1 MSCITISR
9 GSYSYG
15 KEIAEKVA
23 ARLKYECVG
32 RDALLDASETFN
44 IPEIKLLEA
53 IRDAP
58 SILGRFTYGK
68 ERYISYI
75 QSALLNKMQKDNIV
89 YHGLAGHFLLKN
101 ISHVLKVRIIA
112 DLEDRIAYK
121 MKLEGNLTREATQRL
136 LKKIDEER
144 VKWSQYLYGIDSRD
158 SSLYD
163 LVVHIKTLTVEDAVD
178 IICNAARL
186 EHFQTTPES
195 QQAMKDLVTAASVKA
210 ALVPFVPDVDV
221 SCSQGNVQLSL
232 QVGKYGKDSMTGEIE
247 KIARTIQGVEN
258 IEIRVHPTSDFGG

>member
-23 ARLKYECVG
+23 AKLGYECVE

-44 IPEIKLLEA
+44 IPEIKLVEA

-68 ERYISYI
+68 EKYISYI
-75 QSALLNKMQKDNIV
+75 QAALLNRMQKDNIV
-89 YHGLAGHFLLKN
+89 YHGLAGHFFLKN

-112 DLEDRIAYK
+112 DLEDRIANK
-121 MKLEGNLTREATQRL
+121 IKLEGSLSREAAQRL
-136 LKKIDEER
+136 LKKDDEER
-144 VKWSQYLYGIDSRD
+144 IKWSQHLYGIDSRD

-163 LVVHIKTLTVEDAVD
+163 LVIHIKIITVEDAVN
-178 IICNAARL
+178 IICDTVRL
-186 EHFQTTPES
+186 ERFQTTPES
-195 QQAMKDLVTAASVKA
+195 QQAMNDLVTAASVKA
-210 ALVPFVPDVDV
+210 ALVQSIPDVHV
-221 SCSQGNVQLSL
+221 SCSQGKVQVSFHDR
-232 QVGKYGKDSMTGEIE
+232 KYSTDSINSEIE
-247 KIARTIQGVEN
+247 KITKTIKGIEN
-258 IEIRVHPTSDFGG
+258 IEIRPHSIRDIE

>member
-1 MSCITISR
+1 MGCITISR

-23 ARLKYECVG
+23 ARLNYECVE

-44 IPEIKLLEA
+44 IPEIKLVEA

-68 ERYISYI
+68 EKYISYI
-75 QSALLNKMQKDNIV
+75 QAALLNKMQNDNIV
-89 YHGLAGHFLLKN
+89 YHGLAGHFFLKN

-121 MKLEGNLTREATQRL
+121 RKLEPHLSREATQRL

-144 VKWSQYLYGIDSRD
+144 IKWSQHLYGIDSRD
-158 SSLYD
+158 ASLYD
-163 LVVHIKTLTVEDAVD
+163 LVIHIRPITVEGAVN
-178 IICNAARL
+178 IICDTARL
-186 EHFQTTPES
+186 ECFQTTPES
-195 QQAMKDLVTAASVKA
+195 RQAMNDLVTAASVKA
-210 ALVPFVPDVDV
+210 ALIQFAPDVNV
-221 SCSQGNVQLSL
+221 SCSQGKVQVSL
-232 QVGKYGKDSMTGEIE
+232 HVSKYSTDSMTGEIE
-247 KIARTIQGVEN
+247 RITKTIKGVEK
-258 IEIRVHPTSDFGG
+258 IEIRAHPTWDIE

>member
-44 IPEIKLLEA
+44 IPEIKLVEA

-75 QSALLNKMQKDNIV
+75 QAALLNKMQKDNIV
-89 YHGLAGHFLLKN
+89 YHGLAGHFFLKN

-121 MKLEGNLTREATQRL
+121 MKLEGNLSREATQRL

-144 VKWSQYLYGIDSRD
+144 IKWSQYLYGIDSRD

-163 LVVHIKTLTVEDAVD
+163 LVIHIKPITVEDAVD
-178 IICNAARL
+178 IICDTARL
-186 EHFQTTPES
+186 ECFQTTPES
-195 QQAMKDLVTAASVKA
+195 RQAMDDLVTAASVKA
-210 ALVPFVPDVDV
+210 ALVPFAPDVNV
-221 SCSQGNVQLSL
+221 SCSQGKVQVSL
-232 QVGKYGKDSMTGEIE
+232 HVSKYSTDSMTGEIE
-247 KIARTIQGVEN
+247 RITKSVKGVEK
-258 IEIRVHPTSDFGG
+258 IEIRAHPTWDFE

>member
-1 MSCITISR
+1 MGCITISR

-23 ARLKYECVG
+23 AKLGYECVG

-58 SILGRFTYGK
+58 SVLGRFTYGK

-75 QSALLNKMQKDNIV
+75 QAALLNKMQKDNIV
-89 YHGLAGHFLLKN
+89 YHGLAGHFFLKN

-121 MKLEGNLTREATQRL
+121 MKLEGNLSREATQRL

-144 VKWSQYLYGIDSRD
+144 IKWSQQLYGIDSRD
-158 SSLYD
+158 ASLYD
-163 LVVHIKTLTVEDAVD
+163 LVIHIKPITVEDAVN
-178 IICNAARL
+178 IICDTARL
-186 EHFQTTPES
+186 ESFQTTPES
-195 QQAMKDLVTAASVKA
+195 QQAMNDLVTAASVKA
-210 ALVPFVPDVDV
+210 ALVQFAPDVNV
-221 SCSQGNVQLSL
+221 SCSQGKVQVSL
-232 QVGKYGKDSMTGEIE
+232 HVSKYSTDSMTGEIE
-247 KIARTIQGVEN
+247 RITKTIKGVEK
-258 IEIRVHPTSDFGG
+258 IEIRAHPTWDFE

>member
-1 MSCITISR
+1 MGCITISR

-23 ARLKYECVG
+23 ARLNYECVE

-44 IPEIKLLEA
+44 IPEIKLVEA

-75 QSALLNKMQKDNIV
+75 QAALLNRMQKDHIV
-89 YHGLAGHFLLKN
+89 YHGLAGHFFLKN

-112 DLEDRIAYK
+112 DLEDRIANK
-121 MKLEGNLTREATQRL
+121 RKLEPHLSRDATQRL
-136 LKKIDEER
+136 LKKDDEER
-144 VKWSQYLYGIDSRD
+144 VKWSQHLYGIDSRD

-163 LVVHIKTLTVEDAVD
+163 LVIHIKILTVEDAVN
-178 IICNAARL
+178 IICDTARL
-186 EHFQTTPES
+186 ERFQTTPES
-195 QQAMKDLVTAASVKA
+195 RQAMNDLVTAASVKA
-210 ALVPFVPDVDV
+210 ALVQSIPDVNV
-221 SCSQGNVQLSL
+221 SCSQGKVQVSFHDR
-232 QVGKYGKDSMTGEIE
+232 KYSKDTISGEMERIT
-247 KIARTIQGVEN
+247 KTIKGVEKV
-258 IEIRVHPTSDFGG
+258 EIRVHSIRDIE

>member
-23 ARLKYECVG
+23 AKLGYECVG

-44 IPEIKLLEA
+44 IPEIKLVEA

-58 SILGRFTYGK
+58 SILGRFTFGK

-75 QSALLNKMQKDNIV
+75 QAALLNKMQKDNIV
-89 YHGLAGHFLLKN
+89 YHGLAGHFFLKN

-121 MKLEGNLTREATQRL
+121 MKLEGNLSREATQRL

-144 VKWSQYLYGIDSRD
+144 IKWSQYLYGIDSRD

-163 LVVHIKTLTVEDAVD
+163 LVVHIKILTVEDAVD
-178 IICNAARL
+178 IICNTARL
-186 EHFQTTPES
+186 ERFQTTSES
-195 QQAMKDLVTAASVKA
+195 QQAMNDLVTAANVKA
-210 ALVPFVPDVDV
+210 ALVPFVPDVNV
-221 SCSQGNVQLSL
+221 ACSQGKVQVFLHVS
-232 QVGKYGKDSMTGEIE
+232 KYSKSSMTGEIE
-247 KIARTIQGVEN
+247 KIAKSIKGVEK
-258 IEIRVHPTSDFGG
+258 IEIHTQPTWDFE

>member
-23 ARLKYECVG
+23 VRLNYECVG
-32 RDALLDASETFN
+32 RDALLEASETFN

-58 SILGRFTYGK
+58 SVLGRFTYGK

-75 QSALLNKMQKDNIV
+75 QAALLNKMKKDNIV
-89 YHGLAGHFLLKN
+89 YHGLAGHFFLKN

-112 DLEDRIAYK
+112 DHEDRIAYM
-121 MKLEGNLTREATQRL
+121 MKRESSLSRDAAQRR

-144 VKWSQYLYGIDSRD
+144 IKWSQHLYGIDTRD
-158 SSLYD
+158 PSLYD
-163 LVVHIKTLTVEDAVD
+163 LVIHIKPITVEDAVD
-178 IICNAARL
+178 IICNTARL
-186 EHFQTTPES
+186 QHFQTTPES
-195 QQAMKDLVTAASVKA
+195 QQAMNDLVTAESVKA
-210 ALVPFVPDVDV
+210 ALVSFVPDVHV
-221 SCSQGNVQLSL
+221 SCSQGKVQVSL
-232 QVGKYGKDSMTGEIE
+232 HVSKYSTDSMTGEVE
-247 KIARTIQGVEN
+247 KIAKTIKGVDK
-258 IEIRVHPTSDFGG
+258 IEIR

>member
-1 MSCITISR
+1 MGCITISR
-9 GSYSYG
+9 GSYSFG

-23 ARLKYECVG
+23 DRLGYECVE

-58 SILGRFTYGK
+58 SVLGRFTYGK

-75 QSALLNKMQKDNIV
+75 QAALLNKMKKDNIV
-89 YHGLAGHFLLKN
+89 YHGLAGHFFLKN

-121 MKLEGNLTREATQRL
+121 MKLEGNLSREATQRL

-144 VKWSQYLYGIDSRD
+144 IKWSQYLYGIDSRD

-178 IICNAARL
+178 IICDTARR
-186 EHFQTTPES
+186 ERFQTTPES
-195 QQAMKDLVTAASVKA
+195 QQAMNDLVTAASVKA
-210 ALVPFVPDVDV
+210 ALVQFVPDVNV
-221 SCSQGNVQLSL
+221 SCSQGKVQLSL
-232 QVGKYGKDSMTGEIE
+232 HVSKYSKDSMTGEIE
-247 KIARTIQGVEN
+247 RITKSIKGVEK
-258 IEIRVHPTSDFGG
+258 IEILARPTWDFE

>member
-23 ARLKYECVG
+23 ARLNYECVE

-44 IPEIKLLEA
+44 IPEIKLVEA
-53 IRDAP
+53 IRNAP

-75 QSALLNKMQKDNIV
+75 QAALLNKMQKDNIV
-89 YHGLAGHFLLKN
+89 YHGFAGHFFLRN

-112 DLEDRIAYK
+112 DLEDRIANK
-121 MKLEGNLTREATQRL
+121 MKLEGNLSREEPQRL
-136 LKKIDEER
+136 IKKIDEER
-144 VKWSQYLYGIDSRD
+144 IKWSQHLYGIDTRD

-163 LVVHIKTLTVEDAVD
+163 LVIHIKPITVEDAVD
-178 IICNAARL
+178 IICNTARL

-195 QQAMKDLVTAASVKA
+195 QTAMHDLVTAASVKA
-210 ALVPFVPDVDV
+210 ALVQTVPDVNV
-221 SCSQGNVQLSL
+221 SCSQGKVQVSFH
-232 QVGKYGKDSMTGEIE
+232 GRKYRED
-247 KIARTIQGVEN
+247 R
-258 IEIRVHPTSDFGG
+258 

>member
-9 GSYSYG
+9 GSYSFG

-23 ARLKYECVG
+23 AKLNYECVE

-44 IPEIKLLEA
+44 IPEIKLVEA
-53 IRDAP
+53 MRDAP

-75 QSALLNKMQKDNIV
+75 QAALLNKMQKDNIV
-89 YHGLAGHFLLKN
+89 YHGLAGHFFLKN

-121 MKLEGNLTREATQRL
+121 MKLEGNLSREETQRL
-136 LKKIDEER
+136 IKKIDEER
-144 VKWSQYLYGIDSRD
+144 VKWGQHLYGIDTRD

-163 LVVHIKTLTVEDAVD
+163 LVVHIKTLTVEDAVNL
-178 IICNAARL
+178 ICNTARL
-186 EHFQTTPES
+186 ESFQTTPGS
-195 QQAMKDLVTAASVKA
+195 QQAMNDLVTAASVKA
-210 ALVPFVPDVDV
+210 ALVQFAPDVNV
-221 SCSQGNVQLSL
+221 SCSQGKVQVSL
-232 QVGKYGKDSMTGEIE
+232 HVSKYSKDSMIGEIE
-247 KIARTIQGVEN
+247 KIAKTIKGVEK
-258 IEIRVHPTSDFGG
+258 IEIRAHPTWDFE

>member
-23 ARLKYECVG
+23 ARLHYECVE

-44 IPEIKLLEA
+44 IPEIKLVEA

-75 QSALLNKMQKDNIV
+75 QAALLNRMQKDNIV
-89 YHGLAGHFLLKN
+89 YHGLAGHFFLKN

-112 DLEDRIAYK
+112 DLEDRIANK
-121 MKLEGNLTREATQRL
+121 MKLEGHLSREAAQRL
-136 LKKIDEER
+136 IKKDDEER
-144 VKWSQYLYGIDSRD
+144 IKWSQHLYGIDTRD

-163 LVVHIKTLTVEDAVD
+163 LVVHIKIITVENAVD
-178 IICNAARL
+178 IICDTARL
-186 EHFQTTPES
+186 ERFQTTPES
-195 QQAMKDLVTAASVKA
+195 QQAMNDLVTAASVKA
-210 ALVPFVPDVDV
+210 ALVQSVPDVNV
-221 SCSQGNVQLSL
+221 SCSQGKVQVSFHDR
-232 QVGKYGKDSMTGEIE
+232 KYSKDSINGEIE
-247 KIARTIQGVEN
+247 KITKTIKGIEK
-258 IEIRVHPTSDFGG
+258 IEIRVHSIRDIE